1 MSLISVLFLGIAV
14 LLSAAAALGLY
25 YFPRNKKSVKLWK
38 YFSVLRFFTVLVGL
52 ILLINPKFEQNQV
65 RIEKPNLVVVSD
77 NSKSVRFL
85 KGEKQTK
92 RFLQELLQDQEI
104 KEAFNVK
111 SFTFDE
117 ELHFSRTPEFSG
129 NASDP
134 GKALKQ
140 LARLYPESNS
150 PLILIT
156 DGNATQGTAPVYAA
170 SKYQSEIFPVVVGDT
185 TQHADVYIDLLNV
198 NPYAF
203 LDQRFPV
210 EIFVNYQGD
219 VSVQSKLLI
228 KKGTRVVHETK
239 LSFSSD
245 KQGEQ
250 VEIMLPAKRIGKHKY
265 TASITPL
272 NQEKNIQNNQ
282 RDFFIEVVDQQSK
295 VLILSSFLHPDLGA
309 LKKSI
314 NSNKQRQAHIKI
326 IDELKQDDLSEYTNF
341 VLYQPNQNFEWVFDY
356 LDKTQKNYLLVGGT
370 KTDYNF
376 LNGIQSSFRK
386 ELKINQNEEF
396 QAQLN
401 ENFSLY
407 QPSKINFLDY
417 PPLSDQFGEIS
428 NLGKGQA
435 LLQQNINGVA
445 TQQPVV
451 YFVDSGQRR
460 IGLVFGENL
469 WQWRVKNFAD
479 LANFEAFDLFIN
491 DIIQFLGDN
500 NRGERL
506 KVEMKTVF
514 NQGEPIR
521 MQAQYVDKNYREDAE
536 ATINLRVVKQ
546 EDESIQNYSL
556 NYVDGNYVTNLGA
569 LAPGSYTFTAQ
580 VEGENSLQTG
590 DFVVTAF
597 DIEEQFNHAQVSE
610 LNKIS
615 DTLYYSEDF
624 LSLKTKLL
632 QTDIYKPVQRTLTKK
647 VELIEFK
654 WLLGLWVLLLSLE
667 WFLRKYNGL
676 T

>member
-1 MSLISVLFLGIAV
+1 MSLITVLFLGIAF
-14 LLSAAAALGLY
+14 LLSVAAALGLY
-25 YFPRNKKSVKLWK
+25 YFPRNKKSVKHWK
-38 YFSVLRFFTVLVGL
+38 YFGVLRFFTVLLGL

-65 RIEKPNLVVVSD
+65 RVEKPNLVVVSD

-85 KGEKQTK
+85 KGEEQANA
-92 RFLQELLQDQEI
+92 FLQQILQDQELQ
-104 KEAFNVK
+104 KAFTIK
-111 SFTFDE
+111 SFSFDE
-117 ELHFSRTPEFSG
+117 QLHFSKALEFNG
-129 NASDP
+129 NATNP
-134 GKALKQ
+134 GKALDQ
-140 LARLYPESNS
+140 LASLYPESNV

-156 DGNATQGTAPVYAA
+156 DGNATQGTPPVYAA
-170 SKYQSEIFPVVVGDT
+170 RKYQSKIYPVIVGDT
-185 TQHADVYIDLLNV
+185 TQHADLHIDLLNV

-219 VSVQSKLLI
+219 ASVQSKLLI
-228 KKGTRVVHETK
+228 KKGTRVVHESK
-239 LSFSSD
+239 LSFSAD
-245 KQGEQ
+245 KLGEQ
-250 VEIMLPAKRIGKHKY
+250 VEIMLPAKGIGKHKY
-265 TASITPL
+265 TAYVTPL
-272 NQEKNIQNNQ
+272 NQEKNLQNNQ

-314 NSNKQRQAHIKI
+314 NSNKQRQAHIKL
-326 IDELKQDDLSEYTNF
+326 IDELKQEELSEYTNY
-341 VLYQPNQNFEWVFDY
+341 VLYQPNENFEMVFNF
-356 LDKTQKNYLLVGGT
+356 LDNAQKNYVLVGGT

-376 LNGIQSSFRK
+376 LNRIQSSFRK

-401 ENFSLY
+401 KNFSLY
-407 QPSKINFLDY
+407 QANKINFLDY

-428 NLGKGQA
+428 NLSNGQA
-435 LLQQNINGVA
+435 LLQQNINGLA

-460 IGLVFGENL
+460 IGLIFGENL
-469 WQWRVKNFAD
+469 WQWRVKSYTD
-479 LANFEAFDLFIN
+479 LTNFESFDFFVN

-506 KVEMKTVF
+506 KIEMKKVF
-514 NQGEPIR
+514 NQGERIQ
-521 MQAQYVDKNYREDAE
+521 MQAQYVDQNYREDSQAE
-536 ATINLRVVKQ
+536 INLRVVKQ
-546 EDESIQNYSL
+546 EDESALNYSL
-556 NYVDGNYVTNLGA
+556 NYVDGSYVTNLGA

-580 VEGENSLQTG
+580 VKGENSLQAG
-590 DFVVTAF
+590 EFIVSAF

-610 LNKIS
+610 LNKIG
-615 DTLYYSEDF
+615 DTLYFSEDF

-632 QTDIYKPVQRTLTKK
+632 HTDVYKPVQRVLTKK

-654 WLLGLWVLLLSLE
+654 WLLALWVLLLSLE